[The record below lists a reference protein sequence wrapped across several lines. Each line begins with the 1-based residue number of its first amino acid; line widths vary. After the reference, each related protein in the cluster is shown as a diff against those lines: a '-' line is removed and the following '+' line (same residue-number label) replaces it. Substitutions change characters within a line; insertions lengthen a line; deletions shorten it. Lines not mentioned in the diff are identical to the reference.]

1 MDCLFSWG
9 SAVGSHGKGFSVLPG
24 MATTKPN
31 PNLEPTMADKQRTL
45 PEGPAEAHPFSPSP
59 RLDPALGPRLCS
71 QLFCSSQRCLGVQE
85 PENPDGPGL
94 LAGLDIPE
102 PAPAVPPL
110 RLCSPTPGPAQWQS
124 EVCTVN
130 FLCPVFPNKWPNPVA
145 EQSWNSQ
152 PYTCIDITFVKMS
165 LC

>member
-71 QLFCSSQRCLGVQE
+71 QLFCSSQWCLGVQE
-85 PENPDGPGL
+85 PENQMARAFLQVWTSRNQLQLSLPSDC
-94 LAGLDIPE
+94 
-102 PAPAVPPL
+102 APPPL
-110 RLCSPTPGPAQWQS
+110 DLPSGRVRYAQSTSYVLFSQTNGQTLWQS
-124 EVCTVN
+124 SPGTHN
-130 FLCPVFPNKWPNPVA
+130 PIPV
-145 EQSWNSQ
+145 
-152 PYTCIDITFVKMS
+152 
-165 LC
+165 